1 VTFFHAAPGADDTS
15 GEVTK
20 MGWIVSGDGT
30 DQQPAVIHCLSAS
43 RLEKVAGAAYHARL
57 AGDGEIPV
65 FTGSMVALVTP
76 MTNDGVIDEPALE
89 RLVERQL
96 SEKTDAIVAVGT
108 TGESATLSGEE
119 KLRVIRRTVELVDRR
134 IPVIAGTGTCS
145 TAESVDLTL
154 RACQAGASACLL
166 ITPYYNKP
174 TQAGLYQHY
183 RAIAEASD
191 VPLLLYN
198 VPSRTACDLLPETV
212 ARLAE
217 LEGVVGIKEAV
228 PGTDRI
234 RAHVSACGEEFA
246 VISGDD
252 LSALESMKN
261 GARGVISVTANVAP
275 GAMHRLCEAAL
286 AGDREAAEAENSRLK
301 PLHAALF
308 LESNPI
314 PVKWALEAMGLI
326 PGGLRLPLTRL
337 DASHHEVLR
346 RALAHAD
353 VPITG

>member
-1 VTFFHAAPGADDTS
+1 MRVLLVM
-15 GEVTK
+15 EV
-20 MGWIVSGDGT
+20 
-30 DQQPAVIHCLSAS
+30 
-43 RLEKVAGAAYHARL
+43 
-57 AGDGEIPV
+57 PV

-76 MTNDGVIDEPALE
+76 MANDGVIDEAALE
-89 RLVERQL
+89 RLVEWHV
-96 SEKTDAIVAVGT
+96 SEGTDAIVAVGT

-145 TAESVDLTL
+145 TAESLELTF
-154 RACQAGASACLL
+154 RASEAGANACLL
-166 ITPYYNKP
+166 VTPYYNKP

-183 RAIAEASD
+183 RTIAEATD
-191 VPLLLYN
+191 IPLLLYN
-198 VPSRTACDLLPETV
+198 VPTRTACDLLPETV

-217 LEGVVGIKEAV
+217 LPNIAGIKEAV
-228 PGTDRI
+228 PEMDRI
-234 RAHVSACGEEFA
+234 RAHAEAGGADFA

-252 LSALESMKN
+252 ATALESMYN

-275 GAMHRLCEAAL
+275 GAMHRLCAAAL
-286 AGDREAAEAENSRLK
+286 AGHREAAGTENSRLEA
-301 PLHAALF
+301 LHAALF

-337 DASHHEVLR
+337 DASHREALR
-346 RALAHAD
+346 QALARAA
-353 VPITG
+353 VLVTG